1 MNTPASIYEAVTA
14 TILHE
19 LEQGTAP
26 WVKPWTTG
34 DPPDMPH
41 NLISQREYTGVNIM
55 LLWLASLEQGFRSAG
70 WLTFKQATGLG
81 GHVKK
86 GAKGTHIVYA
96 STFTKKVIDPK
107 TEAEEEE
114 KIPFLKGYVVFN
126 LEQTEGLPE
135 RLYRV
140 TPPQPLA
147 DALASVE
154 AFIGA
159 IGADIRHGGNR
170 AYYQPAL
177 DFVQLP
183 DPGQFESAAHYYAT
197 ALHEHGHWTGHTS
210 RLDRNLSS
218 RFGEEAYA
226 AEELVAELTAA
237 FLCAHLGITGRLR
250 HADYIGHWIKLLS
263 HDKKAIFTASAKATA
278 AANYLRAFSELPK
291 TPAGEGE
298 EEP

>member
-1 MNTPASIYEAVTA
+1 MNTHPSIYETVTA

-34 DPPDMPH
+34 DPPDLPH
-41 NLISQREYTGVNIM
+41 NLVSQRQYSGVNIL
-55 LLWLASLEQGFRSAG
+55 LLWLASLAYGFRSAG
-70 WLTFKQATGLG
+70 WLTFKQATKLG

-96 STFTKKVIDPK
+96 STFTKKVADPG
-107 TEAEEEE
+107 TDDEEEK

-126 LEQTEGLPE
+126 LEQTEGLPQ

-140 TPPQPLA
+140 TPPKPLA

-154 AFIGA
+154 AFIAA
-159 IGADIRHGGNR
+159 IGATVRHGGNR
-170 AYYQPAL
+170 AFYQPAL

-183 DPGQFESAAHYYAT
+183 DPGQFENAAHYYAT
-197 ALHEHGHWTGHTS
+197 NLHEHGHWTGHKS
-210 RLDRNLSS
+210 RLDRDLSG

-250 HADYIGHWIKLLS
+250 HAEYIANWITLLS

-278 AANYLRAFSELPK
+278 AAEYLRAFSEP
-291 TPAGEGE
+291 PAGQPEEGGE
-298 EEP
+298 EP

>member
-1 MNTPASIYEAVTA
+1 MNTNPSIYETVTQ

-34 DPPDMPH
+34 DPPDLPH
-41 NLISQREYTGVNIM
+41 NLTSQRQYTGANIM
-55 LLWLASLEQGFRSAG
+55 LLWLSSLEQGFHSSG
-70 WLTFKQATGLG
+70 WLTFHQAAELG
-81 GHVKK
+81 GHVKR

-96 STFTKKVIDPK
+96 STFKKKVTNPK
-107 TEAEEEE
+107 TEEEEE
-114 KIPFLKGYVVFN
+114 AKIPFLKGYVVFN

-140 TPPQPLA
+140 VQPTPLA

-154 AFIGA
+154 AFIHA
-159 IGADIRHGGNR
+159 MKADIRHGGNR
-170 AYYQPAL
+170 AYYQPTF
-177 DFVQLP
+177 DFIQLP
-183 DPGQFESAAHYYAT
+183 DPGQFESAAFYYAT
-197 ALHEHGHWTGHTS
+197 SLHEHGHWSGHKN
-210 RLDRNLSS
+210 RLNRDLSG
-218 RFGEEAYA
+218 RFGESAYA

-237 FLCAHLGITGRLR
+237 FLCAHLGITARLR
-250 HADYIGHWIKLLS
+250 HADYIGNWITLLS

-278 AANYLRAFSELPK
+278 AAEFLRAFSEP
-291 TPAGEGE
+291 PDNQAGEAE